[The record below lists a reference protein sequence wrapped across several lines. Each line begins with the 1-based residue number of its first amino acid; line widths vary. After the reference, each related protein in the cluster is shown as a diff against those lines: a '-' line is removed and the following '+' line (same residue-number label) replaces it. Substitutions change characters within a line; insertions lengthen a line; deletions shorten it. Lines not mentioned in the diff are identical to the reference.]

1 MNRRVFIL
9 GSTGSIGT
17 STIEVICHLN
27 TLKPNS
33 FEIVGLAAN
42 TSKQLLL
49 QQAHSLDA
57 HAISLASGEVD
68 YKKVSNSAVSLLAD
82 HAVEGD
88 LVVAAMVGFDGIEP
102 VLKAIEIGCDIAL
115 ANKECLVAAGELI
128 VNKLA
133 VSQSKMIPID
143 SEHSAIFQAVG
154 NNEPST
160 INKIILTASGGS
172 LRDFTDDE
180 VREATVEQVLNHPT
194 WNMGRKVT
202 VDSASLMNKGLELIE
217 AKWLFDLSV
226 EQLDAVIHPQSIV
239 HGLIEFAD
247 GSTIAQL
254 SPPSMLFPIQYA
266 LTQPLREALPLN
278 TVDWSVAHTLEF
290 HPIDVT
296 RYPSIELSKHVIASG
311 GTSGAILNASNE
323 VAVQAFLDHQIS
335 FHQIFNIVE
344 HVLNV
349 TPINNCDS
357 LQTVIESDAEAR
369 IAAQSTINSLTE
381 TERAL

>member
-1 MNRRVFIL
+1 MSRKVFIL

-17 STIEVICHLN
+17 STIKVICHLN
-27 TLKPNS
+27 ALKPNS
-33 FEIVGLAAN
+33 FEVVGLAAN
-42 TSKQLLL
+42 TSKELLL
-49 QQAHSLDA
+49 EQAYSLDV
-57 HAISLASGEVD
+57 HAIALATGEVD
-68 YKKVSNSAVSLLAD
+68 YKNVSNSAVALLDD

-128 VNKLA
+128 MNKLT

-172 LRDFTDDE
+172 LRDFTDVE

-202 VDSASLMNKGLELIE
+202 VDSASLMNKALELVE

-266 LTQPLREALPLN
+266 LTQPLRQSLPLN

-296 RYPSIELSKHVIASG
+296 RYPSIEFSKHVIASG

-335 FHQIFNIVE
+335 FHQIFSIVE
-344 HVLNV
+344 HVFSV

-357 LQTVIESDAEAR
+357 LQAVIESDSEAR
-369 IAAQSTINSLTE
+369 IAAQSRINSLNQ